1 MSSLKGLESATAR
14 KKKKKNVSKRSIM
27 KLLKK
32 HTPPSLPFV
41 SKSPFQS
48 NVISER
54 SGRCYCKKKKKK
66 NVSKRSITKLIKK
79 KTLYQAYLSFPRVHF
94 EAMSTLKG
102 LGSVTARKKNVN
114 KRSITKL
121 IKKTLY
127 QAYLSCPRVHFEAMS
142 SLKGLKGVTARKKRK
157 RTLVNVL

>member
-14 KKKKKNVSKRSIM
+14 KKKKKNVSKRSIT

-54 SGRCYCKKKKKK
+54 SRRCYCKKKKKK

-79 KTLYQAYLSFPRVHF
+79 KHYEAYLSFPRVHF

-142 SLKGLKGVTARKKRK
+142 SLKGPEGVTARKKRK

>member
-1 MSSLKGLESATAR
+1 MLLQE
-14 KKKKKNVSKRSIM
+14 KKEKNVSKRSIT

-41 SKSPFQS
+41 SKSPFRS

-79 KTLYQAYLSFPRVHF
+79 KHYQAYLSFPRVHF

-102 LGSVTARKKNVN
+102 LGSVTARKKNVS
-114 KRSITKL
+114 KRSKTKL
-121 IKKTLY
+121 IKKTH
-127 QAYLSCPRVHFEAMS
+127 YLSFPRVKK
-142 SLKGLKGVTARKKRK
+142 LTLRKNSKNLIRQLEN
-157 RTLVNVL
+157 RLSTTFYLIRM